1 MMLKEIVEIW
11 PRESAEC
18 KVIDRVDLNTARK
31 KSSIQ
36 GSNLVSQA
44 LESGQG
50 LFSALQQHRAFHDV
64 ALAVSPHSAERRL
77 VTFMHIGNIA
87 AEDWR
92 AVPLGNQYRAHLSHA
107 LEQPQ

>member
-1 MMLKEIVEIW
+1 MPHGFRRGVDEG
-11 PRESAEC
+11 RA
-18 KVIDRVDLNTARK
+18 VIDRVDLNTARK

-50 LFSALQQHRAFHDV
+50 LFSSLPQHRAFHDV
-64 ALAVSPHSAERRL
+64 ALAVSPPSAEGRL
-77 VTFMHIGNIA
+77 VTFLHNGHS
-87 AEDWR
+87 AEADWR

-107 LEQPQ
+107 PD